1 MVGDSLYRSSSF
13 RLSDGRRGLDD
24 SCIRRLRSVLLSR
37 LDFWDNP
44 GLGVSRDFFCDA
56 VDSVVRLSGLS
67 NFLFCPS
74 FQFAGENTGYMSRI
88 RILPEAVAN
97 RIAAGEVVERP
108 ASVVKELLE
117 NALDAGAKTIRV
129 EVEAGGKRMIRIIDD
144 GHGMSHDDALLAFER
159 HATSKLRSAD
169 DLLSI
174 PTLGFRGEALP
185 TIAAVSR
192 LLLETRAE
200 EDAEGTRVEF
210 AGGKL
215 VNVKPAGLPAGTTV
229 SVADL
234 FYSVPARRKFLKSD
248 TTELGHIASLV
259 THYALANPGRQ
270 FVLTTPTQQIVD
282 CSPVERLAERVYQLF
297 GKQSFDELIEIP
309 VVSAAFRAAITEPEL
324 EPAEE
329 KARLTV
335 YGFTSRP
342 EIQRPN
348 RNGIYIFVNRRLVRD
363 RLILHAIHEAY
374 RNILPS
380 NVFPATLLFLEMP
393 YDEVDV
399 NVHPAKIEVRFRRS
413 QFVHDFTRDA
423 IRQALMSARPIAS
436 FAAAAAASG
445 ALQNANTSAASLS
458 NAPSMDP
465 TAPSI
470 VPRAIIPAMEEIGL
484 GSGVGS
490 DGGFDLTSAPLQPI
504 EQRFVFP
511 AGPESLVES
520 SAAFGAPSLA
530 SEPPAPNWAANFAA
544 GNGSAP
550 ATLPHPDQIADL
562 KPLGQV
568 SSSFIVAVNGEGL
581 WLVDQHVAHERVLFE
596 QHLEARRAGKV
607 ESQRMLMPMI
617 LELSPRQLVI
627 YEKIAEELSANG
639 FEVELMGPRSV
650 AIQAAPA
657 GITGSDAE
665 KLLTE
670 ILDGIERENA
680 AISIETLQAKI
691 AASTACHAAIKVNMP
706 LDQTKMEWLLAA
718 LAKTDCPMSCPHGRP
733 VVLRYSI
740 KEIEKAFHRI

>member
-1 MVGDSLYRSSSF
+1 
-13 RLSDGRRGLDD
+13 
-24 SCIRRLRSVLLSR
+24 
-37 LDFWDNP
+37 
-44 GLGVSRDFFCDA
+44 
-56 VDSVVRLSGLS
+56 
-67 NFLFCPS
+67 
-74 FQFAGENTGYMSRI
+74 MSRI

-129 EVEAGGKRMIRIIDD
+129 EVEAGGKRMIRVIDD
-144 GHGMSHDDALLAFER
+144 GHGMAHDDALLAFER

-192 LLLETRAE
+192 LLLESRAE

-215 VNVKPAGLPAGTTV
+215 VSVKPAGLPAGTTV

-234 FYSVPARRKFLKSD
+234 FYCVPARRKFLKSD

-259 THYALANPGRQ
+259 THYALANPGKQ

-324 EPAEE
+324 EQSEE
-329 KARLTV
+329 KARLSV

-342 EIQRPN
+342 EVQRPN

-413 QFVHDFTRDA
+413 QFVHDFTRDS
-423 IRQALMSARPIAS
+423 IRQALMAVRPIAS
-436 FAAAAAASG
+436 FAAAASG
-445 ALQNANTSAASLS
+445 ASQNADASAANLS
-458 NAPSMDP
+458 HASSMDP

-490 DGGFDLTSAPLQPI
+490 DGGFDLMGAPLQPV
-504 EQRFVFP
+504 EQRFSFEPSP
-511 AGPESLVES
+511 AIGTS
-520 SAAFGAPSLA
+520 SAPQ
-530 SEPPAPNWAANFAA
+530 EPPAPNWAANFAS

-550 ATLPHPDQIADL
+550 ASLPHPDQIADL

-706 LDQTKMEWLLAA
+706 LDQTKMEWLLSA

-733 VVLRYSI
+733 VVLRYSV